1 MIIKFDHIALTCKI
15 SEWKEVSGKL
25 QGYMPL
31 FAEEN
36 VPNLSLKA
44 ALMSAWHE
52 NHVISLLVSNEGLP
66 IEITAYDTVAKGPQ
80 KYLLAEDSIIV
91 RTKAL
96 RDSMAFY
103 EDLGFR
109 TLSETE
115 MEKSF
120 LIAPS
125 KLHLQFEEEK
135 EAEES
140 PQQHLPYLD
149 QAGYSCLAFVTNN
162 AEKERTN
169 LIRKGVQVTEVDEL
183 PLGQKT
189 MKIFFV
195 YNLLGDVC
203 ELIEV
208 K

>member
-44 ALMSAWHE
+44 ALMSTWHE

-80 KYLLAEDSIIV
+80 KYLLAEDLIIV

-103 EDLGFR
+103 EALGFR

-140 PQQHLPYLD
+140 PLRHLPYLD
-149 QAGYSCLAFVTNN
+149 QAGYCCLAFVTNN

-183 PLGQKT
+183 PLGQKI
-189 MKIFFV
+189 MKLFFA